1 MHSLTQSKS
10 PHLFYSL
17 CLYSSSSPH
26 LFYSLFRSLLNACH
40 PPSPLLFSVPLVSI
54 RLPRLWTIL
63 CPVSVVL
70 GQPALRA
77 ARKVMFTPRT
87 QSTFVRCSCC
97 FNLYNSQLHLSPP
110 LRFRG
115 AARACSFSV
124 SRCGCLGRRNSRGRG
139 EFQCTQLGYWVDG
152 CFGGADLTVFSC
164 GKHKHTVG
172 QSVLVVQTH
181 TNRLSHFSFFLPAN
195 FLHLLFFPFSLNVQS
210 NSFIFYQQI
219 TKTTFHSTD
228 AK

>member
-1 MHSLTQSKS
+1 MFS
-10 PHLFYSL
+10 PH
-17 CLYSSSSPH
+17 
-26 LFYSLFRSLLNACH
+26 
-40 PPSPLLFSVPLVSI
+40 
-54 RLPRLWTIL
+54 
-63 CPVSVVL
+63 
-70 GQPALRA
+70 
-77 ARKVMFTPRT
+77 T

-139 EFQCTQLGYWVDG
+139 EFQCIQLSHWVDG
-152 CFGGADLTVFSC
+152 CFGGAGLTVFSC
-164 GKHKHTVG
+164 GKHKHTVV

-195 FLHLLFFPFSLNVQS
+195 FLHLFFFSFLLT
-210 NSFIFYQQI
+210 FC
-219 TKTTFHSTD
+219 TFHFSFLLTFCTCFFFFLLSTSLSQPSTSFSQQSTVCSHF
-228 AK
+228 

>member
-1 MHSLTQSKS
+1 MPVT
-10 PHLFYSL
+10 
-17 CLYSSSSPH
+17 
-26 LFYSLFRSLLNACH
+26 R
-40 PPSPLLFSVPLVSI
+40 PLLSCSPFLSFQSAFRASGQSCAQCPWFLDNLHSV
-54 RLPRLWTIL
+54 
-63 CPVSVVL
+63 
-70 GQPALRA
+70 QPE
-77 ARKVMFTPRT
+77 KSCSPPRT

-124 SRCGCLGRRNSRGRG
+124 SRYGCLGRRNSRGRG

-164 GKHKHTVG
+164 GKHKHTVV

-181 TNRLSHFSFFLPAN
+181 TNRLSHFSFFPPAN

>member
-1 MHSLTQSKS
+1 MPVTRPLLSCSPFLSFQSALRASGQSCAQCPWFLDNLHSVQPEKSCSPLAHS
-10 PHLFYSL
+10 PHL
-17 CLYSSSSPH
+17 C
-26 LFYSLFRSLLNACH
+26 A
-40 PPSPLLFSVPLVSI
+40 
-54 RLPRLWTIL
+54 
-63 CPVSVVL
+63 
-70 GQPALRA
+70 ARA
-77 ARKVMFTPRT
+77 ALICTT
-87 QSTFVRCSCC
+87 ASCI
-97 FNLYNSQLHLSPP
+97 SPP

-195 FLHLLFFPFSLNVQS
+195 FLHLLFSFLLTFCTCFFSL
-210 NSFIFYQQI
+210 FL
-219 TKTTFHSTD
+219 
-228 AK
+228 

>member
-1 MHSLTQSKS
+1 M
-10 PHLFYSL
+10 
-17 CLYSSSSPH
+17 
-26 LFYSLFRSLLNACH
+26 LNACH

-54 RLPRLWTIL
+54 RLTRLWTIL

-87 QSTFVRCSCC
+87 QLCRLRCRSCC

-139 EFQCTQLGYWVDG
+139 EFQCIQLGYWVDG
-152 CFGGADLTVFSC
+152 CFAVPASPYFHVGNTNILWVIRFWSC
-164 GKHKHTVG
+164 RHIQIDFHTF
-172 QSVLVVQTH
+172 
-181 TNRLSHFSFFLPAN
+181 HFSFLLTFCTCFFFFFLLTFCTCFFS
-195 FLHLLFFPFSLNVQS
+195 FLLTFLSQPSTSFSQPSTSFSQQS
-210 NSFIFYQQI
+210 TVCSHF
-219 TKTTFHSTD
+219 
-228 AK
+228 